1 LSSNAAPALRRPH
14 LRRAGQWLIVATLCA
29 TVLVPIVL
37 GGREALEA
45 TMHFSP
51 QGYMAIFSLVAVSVL
66 ARALKLHVLL
76 KRFGAPSGMARMLR
90 VSLAT
95 DFAFMTTPAGVGGYA
110 ASVYYLRRSG
120 ASVSGAATITATDQI
135 MDVLFFIV
143 ALPVAGLGLI
153 WSDAPPTLSLIAF
166 ATSAA
171 SLVAAA
177 ALLLLRRPLA
187 RWFANLAVSHRWP
200 RLCRAHAAACAFAA
214 TVHADTRFVL
224 AAGPPLLLNVFL
236 LTAVQ
241 QLARYG
247 VLWLVLV
254 LLGHPISFLLT
265 YLLQVLVLQ
274 AAALTGVPSG
284 AGGAELGLSA
294 TLLAFVPGA
303 SLATALLLWRIGT
316 LYAPLVAGALAIA
329 LPSRRR
335 PQPNASALAQA
346 QPAIEAE
353 GFTR

>member
-1 LSSNAAPALRRPH
+1 LIGSAQPRLPRPH
-14 LRRAGQWLIVATLCA
+14 LRRAGQWLIVATLSA
-29 TVLVPIVL
+29 TVLVPVVL
-37 GGREALEA
+37 GGREALDA
-45 TMHFSP
+45 TMHFSI
-51 QGYMAIFSLVAVSVL
+51 QNYLAIFSLVAASVL

-76 KRFGAPSGMARMLR
+76 QRFGAGSGMPRMLR

-110 ASVYYLRRSG
+110 ASIYYLRRSG
-120 ASVSGAATITATDQI
+120 ASVSSAATITATDQI

-143 ALPVAGLGLI
+143 ALPIAGLGLA

-166 ATSAA
+166 ATSTA
-171 SLVAAA
+171 SVVAAM
-177 ALLLLRRPLA
+177 ALLLARRPLA

-214 TVHADTRFVL
+214 TVHSDTRFVL
-224 AAGPPLLLNVFL
+224 AGGPLLLFNVFA

-247 VLWLVLV
+247 VLWLVLI

-265 YLLQVLVLQ
+265 FLLQVFVLQ
-274 AAALTGVPSG
+274 AAVWTGVPSG

-294 TLLAFVPGA
+294 TLLAWVPSA
-303 SLATALLLWRIGT
+303 SLATALLLWRIAT
-316 LYAPLVAGALAIA
+316 LYAGLVAGAIAIA
-329 LPSRRR
+329 LPSRRVHR
-335 PQPNASALAQA
+335 TTEPALD
-346 QPAIEAE
+346 PPSLEAE
-353 GFTR
+353 GLTR

>member
-1 LSSNAAPALRRPH
+1 MSSGAGPRLHRPH
-14 LRRAGQWLIVATLCA
+14 LRRAGQWLIVAALCA
-29 TVLVPIVL
+29 TVLVPVVL

-45 TMHFSP
+45 TMRFSV
-51 QGYMAIFSLVAVSVL
+51 QGYLAIFSLVAVSVL
-66 ARALKLHVLL
+66 ARALKLHLLL
-76 KRFGAPSGMARMLR
+76 KRFGAGSGMARMLR

-135 MDVLFFIV
+135 MDVLFFIL
-143 ALPVAGLGLI
+143 ALPIAGLGLL

-171 SLVAAA
+171 SVVAAI
-177 ALLLLRRPLA
+177 ALLLARRPLA
-187 RWFANLAVSHRWP
+187 RWFANIAVSHRWP

-214 TVHADTRFVL
+214 TLHADTRFIL
-224 AAGPPLLLNVFL
+224 AGGPLLLLNVFV

-241 QLARYG
+241 QLTRYG

-274 AAALTGVPSG
+274 AAVWTGVPSG
-284 AGGAELGLSA
+284 AGGAELGLTA
-294 TLLAFVPGA
+294 TLLAWVPGA
-303 SLATALLLWRIGT
+303 ALATALLLWRIAT
-316 LYAPLVAGALAIA
+316 LYLPLIAGALAIA

-335 PQPNASALAQA
+335 HRAGETTLAQA
-346 QPAIEAE
+346 QAAIEAE
-353 GFTR
+353 GFSR